1 MPACC
6 VCASS
11 DFTAVSRAAV
21 RCRVQYSTGTVED
34 VGDMGTTL
42 YPVWVAQ
49 WGRRVPKPGMHRKP
63 PHRISRLDLDRRIAG
78 GQGDMGTEGDS
89 MGRT

>member
-1 MPACC
+1 
-6 VCASS
+6 
-11 DFTAVSRAAV
+11 
-21 RCRVQYSTGTVED
+21 
-34 VGDMGTTL
+34 MGTTL

-89 MGRT
+89 MGRTSSYEYCATVPQIQSNYSTRTVLTILPP

>member
-1 MPACC
+1 
-6 VCASS
+6 
-11 DFTAVSRAAV
+11 
-21 RCRVQYSTGTVED
+21 
-34 VGDMGTTL
+34 MGTTL

-89 MGRT
+89 MGRTSGRRPCHGPAAGISWHT

>member
-1 MPACC
+1 
-6 VCASS
+6 
-11 DFTAVSRAAV
+11 
-21 RCRVQYSTGTVED
+21 
-34 VGDMGTTL
+34 MGTTL

-89 MGRT
+89 MGRTLSIDGTVRFPVISETFVYNLYRNL